1 MKKQKKIP
9 TKNKKSRRSN
19 AKKGKAK
26 NLLMKTDNPQQSI
39 VNNKEQI
46 EPSLPPLN
54 LATIIQE
61 QKPSNIQNSSTIPKT
76 PSNDNN
82 ENSSAFRSRKN
93 KKKKPI
99 ATTTVIEKSS
109 SPNRNLFLVIKE
121 RIRNRKITAFKCV
134 FILICL
140 CLSIIILVLSHK

>member
-1 MKKQKKIP
+1 MKKQKKFQL
-9 TKNKKSRRSN
+9 KNKKSRRSN

-26 NLLMKTDNPQQSI
+26 NLLIKTDNPQQSI

-93 KKKKPI
+93 KKKK
-99 ATTTVIEKSS
+99 THSNHYS
-109 SPNRNLFLVIKE
+109 
-121 RIRNRKITAFKCV
+121 NRKI
-134 FILICL
+134 FITKSQFISCYKRTY
-140 CLSIIILVLSHK
+140 S